1 MSIENEILY
10 FEKIFFRENFFLDKT
25 EKFESS
31 FLVEKR
37 SEFNIEMMFHV
48 LEGTSEKIFSF

>member
-10 FEKIFFRENFFLDKT
+10 FEKIIFRENFFLDKT

-31 FLVEKR
+31 FFVEKR
-37 SEFNIEMMFHV
+37 SEFNIEMMFDF
-48 LEGTSEKIFSF
+48 LEGASEKIFSF

>member
-10 FEKIFFRENFFLDKT
+10 FEKIIFRENFFLDKT

-31 FLVEKR
+31 FFVEKR
-37 SEFNIEMMFHV
+37 SEFNIEMIFQIF
-48 LEGTSEKIFSF
+48 EGTSEKIFSF

>member
-10 FEKIFFRENFFLDKT
+10 FEKIIFRENFFLDKT

-31 FLVEKR
+31 FFVEKR
-37 SEFNIEMMFHV
+37 SEFNIEMMFHF
-48 LEGTSEKIFSF
+48 LEGASEKIFSF